1 MRSLWTRGGGQRF
14 SWIHINE
21 VLRIIRF
28 PNGRAD
34 LDGVFNA
41 SAPHS
46 EENRTFMRSLRRVLG
61 TSFGL
66 PSRRSMLELGSVA
79 IRTETGLVLKSRWV
93 SPERLQEAGYHFE
106 YPDLEPALRQIVPER
121 RK

>member
-1 MRSLWTRGGGQRF
+1 MRSLRTRGGGQRF
-14 SWIHINE
+14 SWIHIND

-28 PNGRAD
+28 PNDRAD

-46 EENRTFMRSLRRVLG
+46 AENRTFMNSLRRVLG
-61 TSFGL
+61 MSLGL
-66 PSRRSMLELGSVA
+66 PAPRRMLELGSVA
-79 IRTETGLVLKSRWV
+79 IRTETELVLKSRWV